1 MQQSKDQ
8 KSLKTGKTE
17 KKTCANCGETGTGIY
32 CSNCGQR
39 HLDLRRPVSDL
50 KEELLDTVNIDSRI
64 FQTIIP
70 FTFKPGFLAGEYL
83 AGKRKKYTSP
93 LRLYLLTSI
102 IFFFLAQLHDN
113 KTLLNSGDSN
123 FKITVDSTDGV
134 VMDEAT
140 VLELLK
146 KDTLLLRED
155 SLNYNNS
162 DFRKVRRE
170 EHLRQSLI
178 KAFTD
183 KEFFI
188 QALYRNLSYI
198 LFILMPVFALILK
211 LLYTRRRLYIEHL
224 VFSLNMHS
232 FTLLLFSFLVIVAM
246 VFPSA
251 SGASQWLLVVLP
263 VYFAVGMKRFYMQGW
278 FKTILKEIILTVLYS
293 ILLAIAFLSVL
304 ILTLF
309 SL

>member
-1 MQQSKDQ
+1 MK
-8 KSLKTGKTE
+8 
-17 KKTCANCGETGTGIY
+17 
-32 CSNCGQR
+32 
-39 HLDLRRPVSDL
+39 
-50 KEELLDTVNIDSRI
+50 
-64 FQTIIP
+64 
-70 FTFKPGFLAGEYL
+70 
-83 AGKRKKYTSP
+83 
-93 LRLYLLTSI
+93 
-102 IFFFLAQLHDN
+102 
-113 KTLLNSGDSN
+113 
-123 FKITVDSTDGV
+123 
-134 VMDEAT
+134 
-140 VLELLK
+140 
-146 KDTLLLRED
+146 
-155 SLNYNNS
+155 
-162 DFRKVRRE
+162 

-304 ILTLF
+304 ILTLL